1 MQLRWTD
8 LDQKDGAF
16 VLNTA
21 LNVNQ
26 RIYCGPSCG
35 IWLGGRVNYF
45 SPDTLCSGLW
55 FCLLVWWIKLWLLY
69 SHPWFVLLCTEERMI
84 DWVMLNVTIYKWK
97 LKYMSNKDC
106 IRIWKTNVFFLAKIC
121 FHIKLM
127 LARRFWTFFL

>member
-8 LDQKDGAF
+8 LDQKDRAF
-16 VLNTA
+16 VLCESED
-21 LNVNQ
+21 LLWPQLWDLV
-26 RIYCGPSCG
+26 
-35 IWLGGRVNYF
+35 GGNVNYF

-69 SHPWFVLLCTEERMI
+69 SHPWFVLLRIEERMI

-97 LKYMSNKDC
+97 LKYMSNKGC
-106 IRIWKTNVFFLAKIC
+106 IRIWKTNVFFLAKTF